1 MSTLVSRFAF
11 GWMAALLALLAGCGG
26 GGQGDSE
33 TPPDPP
39 AATPFSQSVQVM
51 DSGGRPLAG
60 VIVSLNGGFDGM
72 SSTTG
77 TDGRAT
83 FNFARAPA
91 GEADVATFLQGFHS
105 ASRRFDIA
113 GLPTSAL
120 QLSMLREEQAR
131 LAVIRSSAQPGS
143 DGSTLVVEAD
153 VQIVDENA
161 HAIET
166 LTAGDFFVYGCNSTW
181 GSCILDA
188 NGMDTYLSF
197 YAAPDPNP
205 LSTDLIA
212 GIPTAVYRVRFV
224 LTAARMS
231 FTVGRTV
238 NAGLSVRVGED
249 TTVLIWLDVPV
260 RF

>member
-1 MSTLVSRFAF
+1 MRTLVSRFMF

-26 GGQGDSE
+26 GGQGNSE
-33 TPPDPP
+33 APPDPP
-39 AATPFSQSVQVM
+39 DATAFSLSVQVM

-60 VIVSLNGGFDGM
+60 VDVSLNGGFDGM
-72 SSTTG
+72 ISTTG

-91 GEADVATFLQGFHS
+91 GEAAVATFLPGFHGS
-105 ASRRFDIA
+105 SRRFDIA
-113 GLPTSAL
+113 SLPTSVL
-120 QLSMLREEQAR
+120 QLSMLREEQAS

-153 VQIVDENA
+153 VRIVDENA

-166 LTAGDFFVYGCNSTW
+166 LTAGDFSVLSCDSAW
-181 GSCILDA
+181 GACILDA
-188 NGMDTYLSF
+188 NGMDTHLSF

-205 LSTDLIA
+205 LGTDLIA
-212 GIPTAVYRVRFV
+212 GIPTALYRVRFV
-224 LTAARMS
+224 LDAARMS

-238 NAGLSVRVGED
+238 NAGLYVRVGD
-249 TTVLIWLDVPV
+249 TTISLDVPV